1 MQTVVL
7 LEASAACLEHDTAL
21 FRAMLLLQASEL
33 QAAQLQQLGLTAYV
47 VLCLPYSSYKKLP
60 KNHEN
65 TGY

>member
-33 QAAQLQQLGLTAYV
+33 QAAQLQQLGLTAATAYV
-47 VLCLPYSSYKKLP
+47 FLILP
-60 KNHEN
+60 
-65 TGY
+65 